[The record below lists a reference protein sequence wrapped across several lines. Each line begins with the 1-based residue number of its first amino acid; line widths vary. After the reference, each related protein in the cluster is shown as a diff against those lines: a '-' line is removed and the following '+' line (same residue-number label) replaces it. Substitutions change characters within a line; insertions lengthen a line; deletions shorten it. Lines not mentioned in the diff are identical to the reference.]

1 MFNHLEGNLMIE
13 ILLVSGEASGDI
25 HGANL
30 IKQLKHVTHDLK
42 FTAVGSNKMRSEGAT
57 ILFDIKNLSVMGIIE
72 VVKKI
77 PTIFWL
83 FRKIKHYIR
92 KNKPNL
98 VVLIDAPDF
107 NLRLAKKIRNEG
119 VKIIYYIS
127 PTLWAWRYSRVE
139 TIKKYVDKMLVILP
153 FEEEIYR
160 KENVPVTYVGHPLLD
175 ELQGFLPD
183 KPKELLQ
190 HKDSYTIAILA
201 GSRQYEIS
209 FLINPIIEACKLIKE
224 NIQNVNFVISKAETI
239 SEDFLKSKLGNFPA
253 SITTEPVKIFMRHCD
268 VAIVKSGTSTLEVGL
283 LCVPM
288 VIIYKFSW
296 LTYFI
301 AKHIVRVKKQPF
313 GLVNI
318 LAKENFVKEL
328 FQNEVTAI
336 NIANEIIRFLT
347 DKNYYN
353 ATSEKLFNLRAILK
367 NKEAS
372 ENAAKEIREFI
383 QVRPSSQ
390 QH

>member
-1 MFNHLEGNLMIE
+1 MIE

-30 IKQLKHVTHDLK
+30 IKQLKRTAHDLK
-42 FTAVGSNKMRSEGAT
+42 FTAVGSNKMRSEGAH

-83 FRKIKHYIR
+83 FRRIKHYIR
-92 KNKPNL
+92 QNKPHL

-107 NLRLAKKIRNEG
+107 NLRLAKKIRSEG

-127 PTLWAWRYSRVE
+127 PTLWAWRYGRIE

-160 KENVPVTYVGHPLLD
+160 RENVPALYVGHPLLD
-175 ELQGFLPD
+175 ELKEFLPEG
-183 KPKELLQ
+183 PKELQ
-190 HKDSYTIAILA
+190 HKNSYTVAILA

-209 FLINPIIEACKLIKE
+209 FLINPILEACTLIKE
-224 NIQNVNFVISKAETI
+224 KIPNVNFVISKADTI
-239 SEDFLKSKLGNFPA
+239 SEDFLKNQVGNFPV
-253 SITTEPVKIFMRHCD
+253 SITSDPVKEFIGHCD
-268 VAIVKSGTSTLEVGL
+268 AAIVKSGTSTLEVGL

-301 AKHIVRVKKQPF
+301 AKYIVRVKKQQF

-318 LAKENFVKEL
+318 LAKQNIVKEL
-328 FQNEVTAI
+328 FQHEVTGT
-336 NIANEIIRFLT
+336 NIAHEILQFLT
-347 DKNYYN
+347 DKSYYDT
-353 ATSEKLFNLRAILK
+353 TSENLFHLRDVLK

-372 ENAAKEIREFI
+372 ENAANEIRGFI
-383 QVRPSSQ
+383 QAGPTPQ
-390 QH
+390 QR

>member
-1 MFNHLEGNLMIE
+1 MTE

-30 IKQLKHVTHDLK
+30 IKQLKRTAHDLK
-42 FTAVGSNKMRSEGAT
+42 FTAVGSNKMRAEGAS
-57 ILFDIKNLSVMGIIE
+57 ILFDIKNLSVMGILE

-83 FRKIKHYIR
+83 FRRIKHYIR
-92 KNKPNL
+92 THKPRL

-107 NLRLAKKIRNEG
+107 NLRLAKKIRSEG

-127 PTLWAWRYSRVE
+127 PTVWAWRYGRIE

-160 KENVPVTYVGHPLLD
+160 RENVPVTYVGHPLLD
-175 ELQGFLPD
+175 ELKGFLPEA
-183 KPKELLQ
+183 PKELPY
-190 HKDSYTIAILA
+190 HKNSYTIAILA

-209 FLINPIIEACKLIKE
+209 FLINPILEACTLIKE
-224 NIQNVNFVISKAETI
+224 KIPNVNFVISKADTI
-239 SEDFLKSKLGNFPA
+239 SEDFLKSKVGNFPV
-253 SITTEPVKIFMRHCD
+253 SITTEPVKKFMGHCD

-283 LCVPM
+283 FCVPM

-301 AKHIVRVKKQPF
+301 AKYIVRVKKQQF

-318 LAKENFVKEL
+318 LAKQNIVKEL
-328 FQNEVTAI
+328 FQSEVTAI
-336 NIANEIIRFLT
+336 NIAHEVLQFLT
-347 DKNYYN
+347 DKSYYDT
-353 ATSEKLFNLRAILK
+353 TSEKLFQLRDVLK

-372 ENAAKEIREFI
+372 ENAANEIKEFI
-383 QVRPSSQ
+383 QVSPSTQ
-390 QH
+390 KY

>member
-1 MFNHLEGNLMIE
+1 MIE

-30 IKQLKHVTHDLK
+30 IKQLKCSAHDLK
-42 FTAVGSNKMRSEGAT
+42 FTAVGSNKMRSEGAH

-83 FRKIKHYIR
+83 FRRIKHYIR
-92 KNKPNL
+92 QNKPHL

-107 NLRLAKKIRNEG
+107 NLRLAKKIRSEG

-127 PTLWAWRYSRVE
+127 PTLWAWRYGRIE

-153 FEEEIYR
+153 FEEEIYHR
-160 KENVPVTYVGHPLLD
+160 ENVPVTYVGHPLLD
-175 ELQGFLPD
+175 ELKGFLPEA
-183 KPKELLQ
+183 PKELHLGK
-190 HKDSYTIAILA
+190 HSYTIAILA

-209 FLINPIIEACKLIKE
+209 FLINPILEACALIKE
-224 NIQNVNFVISKAETI
+224 KIPNVNFVISKADTI
-239 SEDFLKSKLGNFPA
+239 SEDFLKNQIGNFSL
-253 SITTEPVKIFMRHCD
+253 SITSDPVKEFIGHCD
-268 VAIVKSGTSTLEVGL
+268 AAIVKSGTSTLEVGL
-283 LCVPM
+283 FCVPM

-301 AKHIVRVKKQPF
+301 AKYIVRVKKQQF

-318 LAKENFVKEL
+318 LAKQNIVKEF
-328 FQNEVTAI
+328 FQHKVTGI
-336 NIANEIIRFLT
+336 NIAHEILHFLT
-347 DKNYYN
+347 DKSYYDT
-353 ATSEKLFNLRAILK
+353 TSEKLFHLRAILK

-372 ENAAKEIREFI
+372 KNAANEIRGFI
-383 QVRPSSQ
+383 QVGPSPQ

>member
-1 MFNHLEGNLMIE
+1 MIE

-30 IKQLKHVTHDLK
+30 IKQLKRTAHDLK
-42 FTAVGSNKMRSEGAT
+42 FTAVGSNKMRSEGAH

-83 FRKIKHYIR
+83 FRRIKLYIR
-92 KNKPNL
+92 QNKPHL

-107 NLRLAKKIRNEG
+107 NLRLAKKIRSEG

-127 PTLWAWRYSRVE
+127 PTLWAWRYGRIG

-160 KENVPVTYVGHPLLD
+160 RENVPVMYVGHPLLD
-175 ELQGFLPD
+175 ELKGFLPEA
-183 KPKELLQ
+183 PKELPRD
-190 HKDSYTIAILA
+190 KTSYTIAILA

-209 FLINPIIEACKLIKE
+209 FLINPILEACALIKE
-224 NIQNVNFVISKAETI
+224 KIPNVNFVISKADTI
-239 SEDFLKSKLGNFPA
+239 SEDFLKNQVGNFPL
-253 SITTEPVKIFMRHCD
+253 SITSDPVKEFIGHCD
-268 VAIVKSGTSTLEVGL
+268 AAIVKSGTSTLEVGL
-283 LCVPM
+283 FCVPM

-301 AKHIVRVKKQPF
+301 AKYIVRVKKQQF

-318 LAKENFVKEL
+318 LAKQNIVKEL
-328 FQNEVTAI
+328 FQHEVTGI
-336 NIANEIIRFLT
+336 NIAHEILQFLT
-347 DKNYYN
+347 DKSYYDT
-353 ATSEKLFNLRAILK
+353 TSQKLFHLRAILK

-372 ENAAKEIREFI
+372 ENAANEIRGFI
-383 QVRPSSQ
+383 QAGPSPQ
-390 QH
+390 QR